1 MLFFKKRASKHSQIS
16 QKEKARQAD
25 ELYRLGVTCYREF
38 DPMWKE
44 HLTKAAELGSIRA
57 MRYLGKIYEQRLE
70 YAQAAFW
77 YEKVYLS
84 GNFDVAV
91 DLGKLYLKCWN
102 GSGNSENPQ
111 KAEEYFNAAIENGDE
126 HAKELLQNLKDKY
139 ENPNAVSKEQAL
151 SVEKFALNVIKNG
164 FPRYY
169 TSKEDKQLVDTIIS
183 WLSDTMQIN
192 FSYPNKTLAFLNFRL
207 MRDDMGASYFEHM
220 LQIKYVPAYELLL
233 AVTLLFEAPLDTAQI
248 LSRLKNIISY
258 FNDFPEKDSE
268 LFDIKSISEKLYEYV
283 RINERRLEDEMLYT
297 KSMAE
302 CDDILELVYTKL
314 EKIYNL

>member
-1 MLFFKKRASKHSQIS
+1 MLFFKKRVSKHSQIS

-111 KAEEYFNAAIENGDE
+111 KAEEYFNVAIKNGDE
-126 HAKELLQNLKDKY
+126 HAKELLENLKDKY

-164 FPRYY
+164 FPRYH

-183 WLSDTMQIN
+183 WLSDPMQFN

-220 LQIKYVPAYELLL
+220 LQIKYNPAYELLL

-268 LFDIKSISEKLYEYV
+268 LFDIKNISEQLYEYV